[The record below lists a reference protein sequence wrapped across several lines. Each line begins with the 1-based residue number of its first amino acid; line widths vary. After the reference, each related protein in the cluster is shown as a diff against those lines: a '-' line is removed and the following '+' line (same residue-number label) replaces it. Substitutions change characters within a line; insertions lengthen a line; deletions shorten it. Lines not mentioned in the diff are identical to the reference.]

1 MHGRCTDGFHDWYGS
16 SHWKQWL
23 GTVADPK
30 GTGWAV
36 ELDHS

>member
-1 MHGRCTDGFHDWYGS
+1 MVDVQMGS
-16 SHWKQWL
+16 MTGMAVATGNWL